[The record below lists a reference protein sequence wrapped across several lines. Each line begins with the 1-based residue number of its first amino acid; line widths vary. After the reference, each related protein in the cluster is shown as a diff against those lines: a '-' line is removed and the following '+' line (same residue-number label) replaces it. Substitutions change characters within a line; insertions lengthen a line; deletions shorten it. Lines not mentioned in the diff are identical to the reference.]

1 MSNQFTK
8 QLTVDVGTTP
18 ETVYSTGVN
27 TRATVIGINIANTT
41 SNSIT
46 VSIQFVDD
54 ANSATGYIVK
64 DVVIA
69 RGTSLAAIGG
79 DQKLVLEPE
88 DSITVTSSSATSADV
103 LVSALEITS

>member
-18 ETVYSTGVN
+18 ATVYSTGAG

-41 SNSIT
+41 AGSIV

-54 ANSATGYIVK
+54 ATATTGYIVK
-64 DVVIA
+64 DVVVA
-69 RGTSLAAIGG
+69 KGTSLAAIGG

-88 DSITVTSSSATSADV
+88 DSILVSSNTADSADV
-103 LVSALEITS
+103 LVSALEITA

>member
-1 MSNQFTK
+1 MANQFTK

-18 ETVYSTGVN
+18 LTVYSTGVT

-41 SNSIT
+41 NNSIT

-54 ANSATGYIVK
+54 ASATTGYIVK

-69 RGTSLAAIGG
+69 KGTSLAAIGG

-88 DSITVTSSSATSADV
+88 DSITVTSSSAASADV

>member
-8 QLTVDVGTTP
+8 QLTVGVGTTP
-18 ETVYSTGVN
+18 ATVYSTGIN

-54 ANSATGYIVK
+54 ANTATGYIVK

-88 DSITVTSSSATSADV
+88 DSITVTSSSAASADV